1 MKKIISTLLLSVILC
16 ALYAQNKAGGNV
28 NSKDPIAYADKK
40 FLAGILDYDS
50 LKTTPAPQ
58 NWPEPLNNTFKFTYV
73 TGECR
78 MIPSQF
84 LFDAAKKL
92 GVEKEFISDQVESKE
107 YPEFTCKLTGIV
119 IQKKDNEYLVRA
131 FYEAD
136 DIVPVSILNM
146 SKRPW
151 YINDNPKKHIQAI
164 YTSEKG
170 LIKIVDDAY
179 CVRHYD
185 YPLGSFL
192 GLKGFSTFDFMSK
205 SSYSHTLILFGFEKG
220 SEIRLTSLTCNIFKK
235 HDIKDAEH
243 RFLSDNSDLYVA
255 DEERFAKKFV
265 SFYSYNYLIEKK
277 LFEYSI
283 DKMLDSNPETSFVEN
298 SEDDNISFIIDI
310 NDSINI
316 KGFKSINGFAK
327 SENLY
332 KANNQV
338 KVISIYA
345 QTLQDVEPVF
355 IGTWSLKQTRDL
367 QFIELDIENCCYLE
381 IKSTEIYPGTKYNDT
396 CIAEFDILTDEGW
409 LISDN

>member
-1 MKKIISTLLLSVILC
+1 MKKIISILLLSVILC
-16 ALYAQNKAGGNV
+16 SVYAQKGVGGNV
-28 NSKDPIAYADKK
+28 NSDAPIAYADKE
-40 FLAGILDYDS
+40 FLSGILDYDS

-58 NWPEPLNNTFKFTYV
+58 NWPEPLNNSFKFTYV

-78 MIPSQF
+78 MIPPQL

-131 FYEAD
+131 FYEAE

-316 KGFKSINGFAK
+316 KGFKIINGFAK

-396 CIAEFDILTDEGW
+396 SIAEFDILTDEGW
-409 LISDN
+409 LISDK

>member
-16 ALYAQNKAGGNV
+16 SVYAQNRVGGNV
-28 NSKDPIAYADKK
+28 NSDAPIAYADKE

-78 MIPSQF
+78 MIQPQF

-146 SKRPW
+146 SKRPL

-316 KGFKSINGFAK
+316 KGFKIINGFAK

-332 KANNQV
+332 EANNQV

>member
-1 MKKIISTLLLSVILC
+1 M
-16 ALYAQNKAGGNV
+16 
-28 NSKDPIAYADKK
+28 
-40 FLAGILDYDS
+40 
-50 LKTTPAPQ
+50 
-58 NWPEPLNNTFKFTYV
+58 
-73 TGECR
+73 
-78 MIPSQF
+78 
-84 LFDAAKKL
+84 
-92 GVEKEFISDQVESKE
+92 EKEFISDQVESKE

-243 RFLSDNSDLYVA
+243 LFLSDNSDLYVA

-316 KGFKSINGFAK
+316 KGFKIINGFAK